1 MANVY
6 IEPKPTAR
14 HEHEPID
21 HYVIEHADGSKES
34 GPYKTQ
40 KEAIDA
46 AKAAG
51 HHPLVARVR
60 VTDKGNPDHWRPA

>member
-14 HEHEPID
+14 HEHERID
-21 HYVIEHADGSKES
+21 HFVIEHADGTVHS
-34 GPYKTQ
+34 GPYQTQ
-40 KEAIDA
+40 GAAIVA

-51 HHPLVARVR
+51 YHPLVAHVR
-60 VTDKGNPDHWRPA
+60 ATNKGNPDHWRHA